1 MTKRKNNKTQ
11 NNIVKRG
18 PGRPPKNISN
28 SAPPST
34 PPDINNDDKQP
45 TEPPISGINDDIEI
59 MDIPEI
65 GNISPYEG
73 EPQVQSYA
81 LPTEQQSA
89 ATQQNGIN
97 PEINT
102 TTPPPPVNDLNEPP
116 PISTDEIHTNKD
128 DFQDK
133 EAATGG
139 DTTQPFTQGIS
150 DDEAKQTYDAIIE
163 QYNFAVG
170 NLLPEIPGLSVK
182 PGKELYQLD
191 EATQEA
197 FISYVQQFNAGCFDT
212 LKINEEDNKM
222 LEEPSI
228 YMIKKQSSKITM
240 EDRFKMALAQIGA
253 KKLALLIGIIRQSKG
268 VMAQINERI
277 RQAILE
283 RKADLTHMTEMVDS
297 INARMAE
304 FSEKE
309 AKFNADMEEFKAQKE
324 KWEEQQKNYEKVSV

>member
-1 MTKRKNNKTQ
+1 MAKRKNNKIQ
-11 NNIVKRG
+11 DNPIKRG
-18 PGRPPKNISN
+18 PGRPPKNIYHS
-28 SAPPST
+28 
-34 PPDINNDDKQP
+34 
-45 TEPPISGINDDIEI
+45 EPPPNNENIAQPPEETISAVDDSIEI
-59 MDIPEI
+59 MDIPKISE
-65 GNISPYEG
+65 ISPYEG

-81 LPTEQQSA
+81 LPQDQQA
-89 ATQQNGIN
+89 QQNGIN
-97 PEINT
+97 PDINT
-102 TTPPPPVNDLNEPP
+102 PPHLPPENNYVNEETEKEPLRP
-116 PISTDEIHTNKD
+116 HSTEDYQKD
-128 DFQDK
+128 
-133 EAATGG
+133 G
-139 DTTQPFTQGIS
+139 DTTQQFTQGIS
-150 DDEAKQTYDAIIE
+150 DDEAKQTYDAIIQ
-163 QYNFAVG
+163 QYNFSVS

-191 EATQEA
+191 DATQQA
-197 FISYVQQFNAGCFDT
+197 FLHYIEQFNASCFDV

-283 RKADLTHMTEMVDS
+283 RKADLSHMTEMVDS

-324 KWEEQQKNYEKVSV
+324 KWEEQQKNDEKLNP